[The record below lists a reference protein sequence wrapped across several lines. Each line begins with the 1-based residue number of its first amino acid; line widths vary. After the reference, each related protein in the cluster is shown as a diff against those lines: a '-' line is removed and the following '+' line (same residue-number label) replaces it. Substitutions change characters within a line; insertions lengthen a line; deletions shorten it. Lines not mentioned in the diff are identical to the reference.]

1 MLVRPKE
8 KYNSQFDRSEGAEV
22 SDGAQQVLVEPISRS
37 VIGRKFASAFDGW
50 NGIGTK
56 SHCQTE
62 KCLGLCFFTKNL
74 NEPLKVVS
82 LRTAIDATIHQDAE
96 FGRRLVALVEQL
108 IETVKRQFNGD
119 FHWPRRLLVLFHKC
133 NWYCYGT

>member
-1 MLVRPKE
+1 M
-8 KYNSQFDRSEGAEV
+8 GAA
-22 SDGAQQVLVEPISRS
+22 SGRAKAAAL

-82 LRTAIDATIHQDAE
+82 LRTAIYATIHQDAE
-96 FGRRLVALVEQL
+96 FGRRLVALVAQL
-108 IETVKRQFNGD
+108 IETVKRQFNDD
-119 FHWPRRLLVLFHKC
+119 FHLPKLLVLSHKC
-133 NWYCYGT
+133 NWYLMICESPPLPQKNPALMMT

>member
-1 MLVRPKE
+1 M
-8 KYNSQFDRSEGAEV
+8 GAA
-22 SDGAQQVLVEPISRS
+22 SGRAKAAAL
-37 VIGRKFASAFDGW
+37 VIGRKFARAFDGW

-82 LRTAIDATIHQDAE
+82 LRTAIDATIHQDGE
-96 FGRRLVALVEQL
+96 FGRRRVALVEQL

-119 FHWPRRLLVLFHKC
+119 FHWPRRLLFLSHKC
-133 NWYCYGT
+133 NWYLMALKFQPKVEVLSDRYAIDG